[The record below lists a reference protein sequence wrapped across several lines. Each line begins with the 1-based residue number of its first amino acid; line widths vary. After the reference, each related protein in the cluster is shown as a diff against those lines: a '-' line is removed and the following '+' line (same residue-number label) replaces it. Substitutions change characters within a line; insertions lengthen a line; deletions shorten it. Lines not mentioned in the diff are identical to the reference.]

1 MPSLRFLDL
10 PGEIRNQ
17 IYQQLLIIPSL
28 STPRLLGDP
37 GIYPQIL
44 STCRKVH
51 KETQQMLY
59 GCNTFL
65 AHHNLLTG
73 LPRLRMYYDVISKP
87 NLIALI
93 TRYHIRVRLDC
104 DPNFSVANATNA
116 FMGMEELT
124 IEVFQAQFGS
134 SDYKVLKLFEG
145 VRGVKRASIY
155 GSVSGFPEYVEWL
168 QNSMM
173 TPGEGVVEPFEK
185 GEVEELHVR
194 LYDTW
199 THGGR

>member
-1 MPSLRFLDL
+1 MPSLGFLDL

-17 IYQQLLIIPSL
+17 IYQQLLIIPSI
-28 STPRLLGDP
+28 STPRLLGDA

-65 AHHNLLTG
+65 AHHNLLVD
-73 LPRLRMYYDVISKP
+73 LPRLRMYYDVISNP
-87 NLIALI
+87 ALIALI
-93 TRYHIRVRLDC
+93 TRYHIRIRLDC
-104 DPNFSVANATNA
+104 DPNFSVAKATDA
-116 FMGMEELT
+116 FTGKEELT

-145 VRGVKRASIY
+145 VRGVGRASVY
-155 GSVSGFPEYVEWL
+155 GSVSGFPGYVEWL

-173 TPGEGVVEPFEK
+173 TIEGETIEPFER
-185 GEVEELHVR
+185 GEE
-194 LYDTW
+194 
-199 THGGR
+199 